1 MPVSVDPNILAAL
14 RCYAAACRE
23 VGKYKAVLQ
32 MATEEDDLNFLH
44 REGAQPLLKSSERL
58 AAAHLEEVLRLLAG

>member
-1 MPVSVDPNILAAL
+1 VGTDPDILAAL

-23 VGKYKAVLQ
+23 VGKYKAV
-32 MATEEDDLNFLH
+32 MAMSTEECDLNFLH

-58 AAAHLEEVLRLLAG
+58 AAAHLEELLRLLANV